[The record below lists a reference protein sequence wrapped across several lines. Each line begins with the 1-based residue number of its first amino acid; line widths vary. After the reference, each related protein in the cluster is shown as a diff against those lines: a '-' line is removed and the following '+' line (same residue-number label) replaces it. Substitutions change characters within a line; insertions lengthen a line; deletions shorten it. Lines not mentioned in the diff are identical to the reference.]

1 MLTFFNI
8 LIVLVVVN
16 VLLLVFSVNRSSNKT
31 KRTST
36 KIFPMNTVVTTRY
49 KKAM

>member
-16 VLLLVFSVNRSSNKT
+16 VLLLVFSVNRSSNKAKKT
-31 KRTST
+31 TT
-36 KIFPMNTVVTTRY
+36 KIFPMNTIQHKY
-49 KKAM
+49 KKAV